1 MWAGGIETPGENLPY
16 QVLRHDD
23 YLEVRLEGVI
33 EAALDFDQPPF
44 NQRSGQRVLVDY
56 TGVTD
61 VRADA
66 YVLAEQA
73 RRAEAAGLKVA
84 VFAPRPSLFGLNR
97 QALLLGAVREGISA
111 GVFKDLDEARAW
123 LRSTG

>member
-1 MWAGGIETPGENLPY
+1 MPY

-33 EAALDFDQPPF
+33 EAALNFEEPPF
-44 NQRSGQRVLVDY
+44 RNALGARVLVDY
-56 TGVTD
+56 AAVTD

-66 YVLAEQA
+66 YSLAEQA
-73 RRAEAAGLKVA
+73 RRAEAAGFKVA

-97 QALLLGAVREGISA
+97 QALQLGAVQEGVSA
-111 GVFKDLDEARAW
+111 GVFSDLEEARAW
-123 LRSTG
+123 LRAG